1 MNSEQIFQHK
11 LETIFGDIEQTYQ
24 DSTGYY
30 IQINGEWKK
39 LSITSTDQK
48 TTNKIQNMIQ
58 EIQSSQK

>member
-1 MNSEQIFQHK
+1 MDSEQIFQHK

-30 IQINGEWKK
+30 LQINGEWKK

-48 TTNKIQNMIQ
+48 TSNKIQTMIN
-58 EIQSSQK
+58 EIKSSEK